1 MNPRPLSSGCSW
13 LPPSY
18 LSGCVYKAK
27 IKISFKCQPSKAKSS
42 SPSPLCGGLFLL
54 HFLCS
59 PYRHLLGVWEQIL
72 LLSPPDPT
80 RRRWEAS
87 LPVLAYSGEKAW
99 GQGQRQADTN
109 SVTASLVS
117 HSAEAAGRS
126 ASPPDGLVS
135 HHRSQRLLWSQPS
148 SGRCS
153 GSYGFT
159 GLSSLSRVTTLLWKR
174 SPRGDP
180 KQDRKSSAFPGTPPP
195 PPALQTLHW
204 GLKWPGQAKRSAR
217 LLFCPFCETHE
228 LAIPQDKYNF
238 LCKRGD
244 FLHCSSL
251 TWWLRQ

>member
-1 MNPRPLSSGCSW
+1 M
-13 LPPSY
+13 
-18 LSGCVYKAK
+18 
-27 IKISFKCQPSKAKSS
+27 QPSKAKSS

-195 PPALQTLHW
+195 PQLSNPFTEGSN
-204 GLKWPGQAKRSAR
+204 GLDKPSEVPGCYSVLFVRLMNLLSHRINTISCAKEVIFYTAV
-217 LLFCPFCETHE
+217 P
-228 LAIPQDKYNF
+228 
-238 LCKRGD
+238 
-244 FLHCSSL
+244 
-251 TWWLRQ
+251 